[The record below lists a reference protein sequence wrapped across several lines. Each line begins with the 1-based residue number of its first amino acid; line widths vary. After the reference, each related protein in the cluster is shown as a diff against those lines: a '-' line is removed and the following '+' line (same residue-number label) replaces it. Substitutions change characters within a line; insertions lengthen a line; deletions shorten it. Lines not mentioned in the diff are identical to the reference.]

1 MRKLALMGLAAL
13 AGLATVPAWSQGD
26 TLAMIGKLEPGLW
39 QIHDRDSGE
48 ISRLCVKNGG
58 QLLQLRHL
66 GSDCKR
72 IVIEDAANTVTVQY
86 SCHGSGFGRTSIRK
100 ETDRL
105 VQIESQGIV
114 NGRPF
119 QFSAEARRIGRCH

>member
-1 MRKLALMGLAAL
+1 MRKLALMGLAVVA
-13 AGLATVPAWSQGD
+13 AFATVPAWSQGG
-26 TLAMIGKLEPGLW
+26 TLAMLDKLEPGLW
-39 QIHDRDSGE
+39 QIHDRDSGA

-72 IVIEDAANTVTVQY
+72 IVIEDAADAVTVQY
-86 SCHGSGFGRTSIRK
+86 ACHGNGFGRTSIRK
-100 ETDRL
+100 ETERL

-119 QFSAEARRIGRCH
+119 QFSAEARRTGSCR